1 MTRSRRMPD
10 RERAGS
16 AHARPGRPIRLRGAR
31 SADADADLPEQTAG
45 PAGEAGAA
53 AGRRARAL
61 PGLGAAYPLPP
72 RGPDAVGPSR
82 DRRGDRRMSSG
93 SPGGWSSC
101 ATPAS
106 CASPRCRR
114 VCPWR
119 TPAYASRSCCRWPR
133 WARRRWPHWKA
144 DVDLG
149 DFVFVRGR
157 VISSK
162 RGELSVLAAE
172 WQLAAKALRPMPN
185 LYAELSDETRVR
197 QRYADLTVRE
207 AARDMV
213 RTRATITRSLRETL
227 HRGGLRRDRDAGAA
241 AGARRRERAAVPHP
255 PERVRHRHDAADRP
269 GAVPQAGRGRRRR
282 AGLRDRPDLPQ
293 RGHRLHPQRGVHH
306 ARGLPGL
313 G

>member
-1 MTRSRRMPD
+1 MGRTWRPARR
-10 RERAGS
+10 
-16 AHARPGRPIRLRGAR
+16 
-31 SADADADLPEQTAG
+31 
-45 PAGEAGAA
+45 
-53 AGRRARAL
+53 
-61 PGLGAAYPLPP
+61 P
-72 RGPDAVGPSR
+72 RT
-82 DRRGDRRMSSG
+82 SSG
-93 SPGGWSSC
+93 SPAGWSSS

-106 CASPRCRR
+106 CASPPCRR
-114 VCPWR
+114 
-119 TPAYASRSCCRWPR
+119 ACRCDDSGVR
-133 WARRRWPHWKA
+133 LQVMLSLAEVGEEALAAWKA

-162 RGELSVLAAE
+162 RGELSVLAGE
-172 WQLAAKALRPMPN
+172 WQLASKALRPMPN
-185 LYAELSDETRVR
+185 LYTELSDETRVR

-213 RTRATITRSLRETL
+213 RTRAAITRSLRETL
-227 HRGGLRRDRDAGAA
+227 HGDGLRRDRDPGAA
-241 AGARRRERAAVPHP
+241 AGARRRQRPPVPHP
-255 PERVRHRHDAADRP
+255 PERLRHRHDAADRP
-269 GAVPQAGRGRRRR
+269 GAVPQAGRGRRGR